1 MNNEVTQWFN
11 IVQAKREDDDLDPW
25 IMVVEW
31 NGNGLLQRGIPK
43 NTIITRICDNYPTSV
58 RQFLPT
64 HSATPA
70 IAPTLSESLFYA
82 DGPHVFQKCYNIVED
97 LQRQYLFR
105 NVPSL
110 GRVYLVSATRA
121 NVADILEIH
130 KRSDERFEY
139 VFSFD

>member
-1 MNNEVTQWFN
+1 MYSAFSEKMNNEVTQWFN
-11 IVQAKREDDDLDPW
+11 MVQAKCEDGDLDPLV
-25 IMVVEW
+25 MVVEW
-31 NGNGLLQRGIPK
+31 NENGLLQRGISK

-70 IAPTLSESLFYA
+70 IAPTLSESLFCV
-82 DGPHVFQKCYNIVED
+82 D
-97 LQRQYLFR
+97 
-105 NVPSL
+105 

-121 NVADILEIH
+121 NVANILEIH
-130 KRSDERFEY
+130 N